1 MIYADPIIMYEVH
14 CPHCR
19 NQIILFREDLEHPVL
34 CDRCMTE
41 FRASLP
47 SEEVGEVIYE
57 RTG

>member
-14 CPHCR
+14 CPQCKS
-19 NQIILFREDLEHPVL
+19 QIILYREDLDHPVQCEECL
-34 CDRCMTE
+34 VK
-41 FRASLP
+41 FQVSLP